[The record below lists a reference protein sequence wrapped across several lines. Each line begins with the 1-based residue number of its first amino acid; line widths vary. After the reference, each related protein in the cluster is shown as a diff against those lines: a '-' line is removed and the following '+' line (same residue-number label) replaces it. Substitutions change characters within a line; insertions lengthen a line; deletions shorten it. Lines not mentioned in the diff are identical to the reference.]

1 MTQVRVGSGAGNLGA
16 ITGGPIREDL
26 ENMVSNIDRSEAP
39 FVDSI
44 GKMSAS
50 NVLHEW
56 LTDEYADPNK
66 TLAEEGTAFASTT
79 QTTRAR
85 LGNYCGIFR
94 EDVAVSGTSEAVDKA
109 GVASEMSY
117 QLKKATIE
125 IMRRVDNVYTSFS
138 NTVTEGNEVVRIGT
152 GNTRRPGS
160 IFSYI
165 ASGNHSFLG
174 ASVGLTNTDSSG
186 VALAGTTNVVNAT
199 ANPAAPSGYSANGTN
214 YIRYSGT
221 GANVTRANIETLLTN
236 MYNNG
241 GRPNMV
247 LVPSNIK
254 VALSNLFGS
263 DSTTAERR
271 LKAMEKRVS
280 LAVTGV
286 ISDFGFDL
294 MLAPSYIMQMHS
306 GASASMLVYQTD
318 KVKRAQLRPTKTI
331 KLDRGGDG
339 FRSIVLCE
347 ETLVV
352 ENPNGVGVI
361 QNVTG

>member
-1 MTQVRVGSGAGNLGA
+1 MTQVKVGTGTGNLGA

-44 GKMSAS
+44 GKISAK

-56 LTDEYADPNK
+56 LTDEYADPTK
-66 TLAEEGTAFASTT
+66 TLASEGTDFSSST

-85 LGNYCGIFR
+85 LGNYTGIFR
-94 EDVAVSGTSEAVDKA
+94 EDVAVSGTAEAVDKA

-117 QLKKATIE
+117 QLKKATVE
-125 IMRRVDNVYTSFS
+125 IMRRIDTAYTSFT
-138 NTVTEGNEVVRIGT
+138 NTVADGDEVVRSGSDP
-152 GNTRRPGS
+152 RRPGS
-160 IFSYI
+160 IFSY
-165 ASGNHSFLG
+165 AAAGNQDFLG
-174 ASVGLTNTDSSG
+174 SS
-186 VALAGTTNVVNAT
+186 VALTLDNGSGTALTGAANVTAAT
-199 ANPAAPSGYSANGTN
+199 ADPAVPSNYAANGTN
-214 YIRYSGT
+214 YVRYSGT
-221 GANVTRANIETLLTN
+221 GANASRANIETLLTN

-247 LVPSNIK
+247 LAPSNLK
-254 VALSNLFGS
+254 VALSRLFGS

-271 LKAMEKRVS
+271 LQSMEKRVS

-294 MLAPSYIMQMHS
+294 MMAPSYIMQMHS
-306 GASASMLVYQTD
+306 GANAAILFYQTD

-352 ENPNGVGVI
+352 ENPNAVGFL